1 MQVRS
6 IDWDKLKALYYVV
19 KCGSFTKASERL
31 GICQSAV
38 SRQINSLESRLG
50 YKLFSRDGSRI
61 LITDAGAQL
70 FELSES
76 MMINSKAVLDTIADK
91 DSPSGDITIM
101 SSAAVASALIPQYML
116 EFTDRFP
123 ELRLHL
129 RAALDEVFLEDCDIA
144 IRGYLPKRSDLCQ
157 EQLFKSKH
165 KLFASPEYLEKFGIP
180 KTPKDLDD
188 HRLLGYSRSSDPRA
202 KDKNWMLALGLSE
215 GQSRKPF
222 ATFNSSFALLNA
234 AHKGLGVVELEANF
248 PALMDANLANV
259 LPACSDQEIDM
270 YLVTHKNAK
279 SSNKISA
286 CVNFLKEKLSK
297 YSN

>member
-1 MQVRS
+1 MQSRS

-70 FELSES
+70 FEFAES
-76 MMINSKAVLDTIADK
+76 MMVKSKTILDTIADK
-91 DSPSGDITIM
+91 ESPSGDITIM

-116 EFTDRFP
+116 EFTERFP
-123 ELRLHL
+123 NLRLHL

-144 IRGYLPKRSDLCQ
+144 IRGYMPKRTDLHQ
-157 EQLFKSKH
+157 EPLFKSKH
-165 KLFASPEYLEKFGIP
+165 KLFASPEYLEKFGVP
-180 KTPKDLDD
+180 KAPKDLDE
-188 HRLLGYSRSSDPRA
+188 HRLLGYSRSTDPRS
-202 KDKNWMLALGLSE
+202 KDRNWMLSLGLSE
-215 GQSRKPF
+215 GQARKPF

-234 AHKGLGVVELEANF
+234 AHKGLGLVELEANF
-248 PALMDANLANV
+248 PALMDAKLVNV
-259 LPACSDQEIDM
+259 LPQCSDQEIDM
-270 YLVTHKNAK
+270 YLVTHKKAK
-279 SSNKISA
+279 SSSKISVCA
-286 CVNFLKEKLSK
+286 DFLKEKLSK
-297 YSN
+297 YSS